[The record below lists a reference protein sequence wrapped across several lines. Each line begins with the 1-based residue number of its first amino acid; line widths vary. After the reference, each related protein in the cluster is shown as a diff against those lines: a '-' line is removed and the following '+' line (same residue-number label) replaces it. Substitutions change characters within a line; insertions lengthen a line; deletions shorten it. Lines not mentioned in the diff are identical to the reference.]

1 MTSPLIPGSVV
12 WSGDN
17 PGIYLQD
24 DKGEWQSLAVY
35 FRVVASKHGSGSGIV
50 LLGAPRAAS
59 GWPASQN
66 LCISTNQPLLRWLV
80 SDFVAKFASFRGMA
94 GLQAMTYVAA
104 TSAKTSGDGKT
115 FHEEALEGAGVS
127 ASLRWEGLSTPFAAD
142 VPPAQSS
149 TGVHRML
156 SVFVE
161 ARTGSIRI
169 NGTALPG
176 QIVERDFLGRRM
188 KTSFLAFCET
198 WIAPAA
204 T

>member
-1 MTSPLIPGSVV
+1 MTSPVIPGSVV

-35 FRVVASKHGSGSGIV
+35 FRVVTSPHGSGSGIV

-66 LCISTNQPLLRWLV
+66 LCIATNQPLLRWLV

-94 GLQAMTYVAA
+94 GLQNMTYMAA
-104 TSAKTSGDGKT
+104 TSASTSGDGSS
-115 FHEEALEGAGVS
+115 FHEETLEGAGVS
-127 ASLRWEGLSTPFAAD
+127 ASLRWEDLSAPFAAD
-142 VPPAQSS
+142 VPPAQSA
-149 TGVHRML
+149 TGEHRML

-161 ARTGSIRI
+161 AQRASIRV
-169 NGTALPG
+169 NGMALPG
-176 QIVERDFLGRRM
+176 KIIERDFLGRRM

-198 WIAPAA
+198 WIAPVVA
-204 T
+204 